1 MSDIKEISGIGLVL
15 SAKLNLLGI
24 KTIEDFVD
32 YKTKKLIEVPGL
44 GEALVSRLKAS
55 ASVMVAEELVHK
67 KTKKETHRANGKNL
81 TKKNIKKSSEKNKD
95 NSKQKG
101 EKKES
106 KTKLRKEAT
115 NSKKTKKSRKKK
127 SKK

>member
-1 MSDIKEISGIGLVL
+1 MSDIKDISGIGPVL

-24 KTIEDFVD
+24 KTIEDFVA

-55 ASVMVAEELVHK
+55 ASVMLAAELVHK
-67 KTKKETHRANGKNL
+67 KTKKETHRENGKNL
-81 TKKNIKKSSEKNKD
+81 TNKNIKKSSEKKD